1 MEKKRKEDEKRKKL
15 DQQSK
20 SLVAVKDELEQLHT
34 KDRFLNG
41 STSYKVGYVF
51 PMVIW
56 LQRGTGRFIET
67 TNIVKTESPLN
78 WLFENDV

>member
-34 KDRFLNG
+34 KDRFY
-41 STSYKVGYVF
+41 TSH
-51 PMVIW
+51 W
-56 LQRGTGRFIET
+56 LIIT
-67 TNIVKTESPLN
+67 
-78 WLFENDV
+78 DYH

>member
-34 KDRFLNG
+34 KDRFLHCLLANH
-41 STSYKVGYVF
+41 Y
-51 PMVIW
+51 
-56 LQRGTGRFIET
+56 
-67 TNIVKTESPLN
+67 
-78 WLFENDV
+78 

>member
-34 KDRFLNG
+34 KDCFNG
-41 STSYKVGYVF
+41 KVMLDSVTF
-51 PMVIW
+51 FIVI
-56 LQRGTGRFIET
+56 
-67 TNIVKTESPLN
+67 S
-78 WLFENDV
+78 

>member
-34 KDRFLNG
+34 KDCLNT
-41 STSYKVGYVF
+41 TSSIIHLLYFMYDDDG
-51 PMVIW
+51 
-56 LQRGTGRFIET
+56 
-67 TNIVKTESPLN
+67 N
-78 WLFENDV
+78 

>member
-34 KDRFLNG
+34 KFSATRDRMKDMNAR
-41 STSYKVGYVF
+41 T
-51 PMVIW
+51 
-56 LQRGTGRFIET
+56 
-67 TNIVKTESPLN
+67 
-78 WLFENDV
+78 

>member
-34 KDRFLNG
+34 KVCFNG
-41 STSYKVGYVF
+41 KVF
-51 PMVIW
+51 
-56 LQRGTGRFIET
+56 
-67 TNIVKTESPLN
+67 VKI
-78 WLFENDV
+78 

>member
-34 KDRFLNG
+34 KDCLN
-41 STSYKVGYVF
+41 SIKL
-51 PMVIW
+51 I
-56 LQRGTGRFIET
+56 
-67 TNIVKTESPLN
+67 PLTA
-78 WLFENDV
+78 LYFMYDNDRN